1 MSTALLANLGR
12 VQDHKDVLGC
22 DVVQRHHHKAEDPVQ
37 AEQGKQDD
45 AGPRDFPG
53 SKEARILAGYKF
65 ESHSSARA
73 QCIRSTMLTSIDML
87 ITSEYLNRRHR
98 HPHRHSL
105 LQW

>member
-53 SKEARILAGYKF
+53 SKEARILAG
-65 ESHSSARA
+65 
-73 QCIRSTMLTSIDML
+73 
-87 ITSEYLNRRHR
+87 
-98 HPHRHSL
+98 
-105 LQW
+105 

>member
-1 MSTALLANLGR
+1 MGVCGWGGGWGRWRLGSEGVSTALLTNLGR

-53 SKEARILAGYKF
+53 SKEARILA
-65 ESHSSARA
+65 R
-73 QCIRSTMLTSIDML
+73 
-87 ITSEYLNRRHR
+87 
-98 HPHRHSL
+98 
-105 LQW
+105 

>member
-1 MSTALLANLGR
+1 MGRGERERGGGGWGGVGDGGVWVGWGWGRCRWGSGGMSTALLANLGR

-53 SKEARILAGYKF
+53 SKEARILAG
-65 ESHSSARA
+65 
-73 QCIRSTMLTSIDML
+73 
-87 ITSEYLNRRHR
+87 
-98 HPHRHSL
+98 
-105 LQW
+105 